1 VSEELLTA
9 LDPPVAA
16 LLQQMETELH
26 CVVDLTQVV
35 PDLLPSVLDGAQQ

>member
-26 CVVDLTQVV
+26 CVVDRTQVV
-35 PDLLPSVLDGAQQ
+35 PAILPSELVVVQQ